1 MTQPFIGMLLF
12 IFLIIPPI
20 ARFFE
25 SIMILH
31 MHMQMPLF
39 ILSGFLMYPFLRE
52 KAPNFFLEWNKNGK
66 PGLLLFLLI
75 IVYWTIPRTMDDA
88 LQNYLVEWFK
98 FVSLTFFAGIPLRDS
113 WSKVPSSAKQW
124 LFVLI
129 LVLFTVMGVL
139 YILSPVQLCNNY
151 LLVEQV
157 TLGWGFITMG
167 ICIMIYLIQKW
178 FINPGDY
185 E

>member
-52 KAPNFFLEWNKNGK
+52 KAPIFLEWNKNGK

-75 IVYWTIPRTMDDA
+75 IVYWTIPRTMMMR
-88 LQNYLVEWFK
+88 YK
-98 FVSLTFFAGIPLRDS
+98 TI
-113 WSKVPSSAKQW
+113 WSSG
-124 LFVLI
+124 L
-129 LVLFTVMGVL
+129 
-139 YILSPVQLCNNY
+139 N
-151 LLVEQV
+151 LLV
-157 TLGWGFITMG
+157 
-167 ICIMIYLIQKW
+167 
-178 FINPGDY
+178 
-185 E
+185 